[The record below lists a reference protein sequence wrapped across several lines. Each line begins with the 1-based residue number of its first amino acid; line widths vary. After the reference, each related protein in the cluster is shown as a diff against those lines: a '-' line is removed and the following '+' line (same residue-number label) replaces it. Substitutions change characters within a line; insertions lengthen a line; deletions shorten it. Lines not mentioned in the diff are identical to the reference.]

1 MAFHLKT
8 CGSCKLS
15 DADGQQINVPALSLV
30 ALTFLFQEGRPV
42 ARREL
47 ARLLWDRED
56 SVASTNLRSMLRR
69 FAAAMPEEGEPLLLL
84 DNRDI
89 AIAPGMLTCD
99 LGVLEEPD
107 PTNRLRGLCEHVSK
121 GFLQAY
127 GQNQAPLDKW
137 VRSVRIALVRNLRFD
152 FLALCDK
159 PVASALKADL
169 KHAAILLLEDDPK
182 DEEIRQALMTH
193 AAPEQALEA
202 VQPKRPAA
210 FTAQDQPTAFNADRA
225 VSKSTLP
232 RVALLPPQE
241 LDNGPNQKLI
251 AGALIEDITIGLCAS
266 RAVSMVAP
274 YTSEKIA
281 QSKDRASLLK
291 QYDVAYVLDTK
302 RSGDY
307 LYVQLIFMPT
317 DEIIWANRF
326 ALDPGHSSYQRS
338 VISEAIQS
346 SIIDFTHSHSPTLN
360 DFKANSDAYCA
371 YLTGLQTLSK
381 LTLPSVRSARR
392 QFKESLN
399 IQNKFS
405 HALAGISRTLSME
418 WVLTAQGDADL
429 LVEAERVASI
439 AIEEDRQS
447 AEAFKALGMSRLYL
461 GKIDESLQALAEAE
475 HLSPHYAD
483 VLCSYADSLT
493 HGGDPKSSL
502 AKINTA
508 ISLNPISPDAY
519 FWSAAGACFFVG
531 DYHQALDY
539 INRMK
544 DRSPAL
550 RLAAACWGM
559 LGETAKARSYRSR
572 VQKDNPQFQLNQW
585 LSVVPLKE
593 AWQIELYREGLKK
606 AGF

>member
-8 CGSCKLS
+8 CGGCALT
-15 DADGQQINVPALSLV
+15 DPNGHTVNVPALSLV
-30 ALTFLFQEGRPV
+30 GLAFLHQEGRPV
-42 ARREL
+42 ARHEL
-47 ARLLWDRED
+47 ARMLWDRDD

-69 FAAAMPEEGEPLLLL
+69 LGSALPAEGDDLLQL
-84 DNRDI
+84 DNRHI
-89 AIAPGMLTCD
+89 AIAPGMLGCD
-99 LGVLEEPD
+99 LEVMAEPD
-107 PTNRLRGLCEHVSK
+107 PVKRLKGLCELISK
-121 GFLQAY
+121 GFLQGY
-127 GQNQAPLDKW
+127 GHNQAPLDKW
-137 VRSVRIALVRNLRFD
+137 VRAVRIALVKNLRCD

-159 PVASALKADL
+159 PAASALKADL
-169 KHAAILLLEDDPK
+169 KHAAILLLEDDPQ
-182 DEEIRQALMTH
+182 DEEIRQALVTQ
-193 AAPEQALEA
+193 AAPEQVEA
-202 VQPKRPAA
+202 TPLLLPASA
-210 FTAQDQPTAFNADRA
+210 RTPDQPTAFNPDRA
-225 VSKSTLP
+225 VSKTALP
-232 RVALLPPQE
+232 RVALLPPAE
-241 LDNGPNQKLI
+241 LGIVSSQNSI
-251 AGALIEDITIGLCAS
+251 ASALIEDITIGLCAS
-266 RAVSMVAP
+266 RTVSMVAP

-291 QYDVAYVLDTK
+291 QFDVAYVLDTK
-302 RSGDY
+302 RSGDH

-326 ALDPGHSSYQRS
+326 LLDPGHTISQRAM
-338 VISEAIQS
+338 ISEAIQS
-346 SIIDFTHSHSPTLN
+346 SIIDFTHYHTPALH
-360 DFKANSDAYCA
+360 DFKANPDAYCA

-392 QFKESLN
+392 QFKDSLN
-399 IQNKFS
+399 LQSKFS
-405 HALAGISRTLSME
+405 HALAGVSRTLSME

-429 LVEAERVASI
+429 LLEAERVASI
-439 AIEEDRQS
+439 AIEEDSQS

-461 GKIDESLQALAEAE
+461 GKIDESLQALSEAE

-483 VLCSYADSLT
+483 VLCSHADSLT
-493 HGGDPKSSL
+493 HGGDPKRSL
-502 AKINTA
+502 EKIDTA

-559 LGETAKARSYRSR
+559 LGETGKARTYRSR
-572 VQKDNPQFQLNQW
+572 VLKDNPQFDLNQW
-585 LSVVPLKE
+585 LSVVPIKE